1 MTALFHAH
9 SGLRY
14 LVLLA
19 GVVVLAWFVV
29 GAVRGRPFDRPPGI
43 ALAVLIGL
51 VDLQVVLGL
60 VLYFGGRTAP
70 GIIGHLALMLCAAA
84 ALHVTSVLRRRR
96 PQSGGFGVTL
106 AGVALAMVLIV
117 AGILAIGRS
126 LV

>member
-19 GVVVLAWFVV
+19 GVVALGFFLYGKLRGQTFARPAPAVLAAFV
-29 GAVRGRPFDRPPGI
+29 
-43 ALAVLIGL
+43 GL

-70 GIIGHLALMLCAAA
+70 GILGHLALMLGAAVV
-84 ALHVTSVLRRRR
+84 LHVASRIRRRR
-96 PQSGGFGVTL
+96 PQPTGFGLPL
-106 AGVALAMVLIV
+106 AGVALALVLIV
-117 AGILAIGRS
+117 AGILSIGRS
-126 LV
+126 VV